1 MVPVAV
7 AVERVFR
14 RESGVV
20 LAGLIRILGD
30 FDLAEDVLHDA
41 LASALER
48 WPRDG
53 IPQNPG
59 AWINTTAR
67 RKAIDRL
74 RRTATV
80 RAKQGDI
87 VALTELESDERRDAA
102 SLDVPEI
109 PDDRLRLIFTCC
121 HPALNREAQVALT
134 LHTLGGLSTVE
145 IAAAFFVPVPTMAQ
159 RLIRA
164 KTKVRAA
171 GIPYAVPEAAA
182 LPERI
187 GSVLAVVYL
196 VFNEGYYARASG
208 SREQAPVDGV
218 RPDLCDEAL
227 RLARV
232 LAGLLPSEPEV
243 LGLLALLLLHDS
255 RRAAR
260 EHVLEQQDRG
270 RWNHAEIAEGIALTK
285 RALAMRAVGPYQLQ
299 AAIAALHAEAP
310 TFADTDWPQIAALY
324 RELARRHPSPIVE
337 LNRAVAVSMAEGPEV
352 GLALLDHVAAAD
364 ELRDYQPYH
373 AARADMLRR
382 AGRADEAIVAYERA
396 LAGAPN
402 QVARAYQSRRLAEL
416 RGANG

>member
-1 MVPVAV
+1 MIPVSV

-14 RESGVV
+14 RESGAV
-20 LAGLIRILGD
+20 LAGLIRILGE

-53 IPQNPG
+53 IPNNPG

-74 RRTATV
+74 RRSATA
-80 RAKQGDI
+80 RDKQADI
-87 VALTELESDERRDAA
+87 VALTELEAEERGDAD
-102 SLDVPEI
+102 SLDAPEI

-121 HPALNREAQVALT
+121 HPALAREAQVALT
-134 LHTLGGLSTVE
+134 LHTLGGLSTAEV
-145 IAAAFFVPVPTMAQ
+145 ASAFFVPVPTMAQ

-187 GSVLAVVYL
+187 GSVLAVIYL
-196 VFNEGYYARASG
+196 VFNEGYYARDSH
-208 SREQAPVDGV
+208 SQVTPEGV

-227 RLARV
+227 RLANL
-232 LAGLLPSEPEV
+232 LARLLPREPEV
-243 LGLLALLLLHDS
+243 LGLLALLMLHDS

-260 EHVLEQQDRG
+260 EHVLEEQDRS

-285 RALAMRAVGPYQLQ
+285 RALEMHAVGPYQLQ

-324 RELARRHPSPIVE
+324 RELARRQPSPIVE

-352 GLALLDHVAAAD
+352 GLALLDRVSAAD
-364 ELRDYQPYH
+364 ELRDYQPYQ

-382 AGRADEAIVAYERA
+382 AGKTEEAIVAYERA

-402 QVARAYQSRRLAEL
+402 QVAREYLSRRLREL
-416 RGANG
+416 EG

>member
-1 MVPVAV
+1 MIPVSV

-14 RESGVV
+14 RESGAV
-20 LAGLIRILGD
+20 LAGLIRILGE

-53 IPQNPG
+53 IPNNPG

-74 RRTATV
+74 RRSATA
-80 RAKQGDI
+80 RDKQSDI
-87 VALTELESDERRDAA
+87 VALTELEADERGDAA
-102 SLDVPEI
+102 SLDAPDI

-121 HPALNREAQVALT
+121 HPALAREAQVALT
-134 LHTLGGLSTVE
+134 LHTLGGLSTAEV
-145 IAAAFFVPVPTMAQ
+145 AAAFFVPVPTMAQ
-159 RLIRA
+159 RLLRA

-171 GIPYAVPEAAA
+171 GIPYAVPEADA

-187 GSVLAVVYL
+187 GSVLAVIYL
-196 VFNEGYYARASG
+196 VFNEGYYTTSH
-208 SREQAPVDGV
+208 SQVTPDGV

-227 RLARV
+227 RLAHL
-232 LAGLLPSEPEV
+232 LARLLPAEPEV
-243 LGLLALLLLHDS
+243 LGLLALLMLHDS

-260 EHVLEQQDRG
+260 EHVLEEQDRS
-270 RWNHAEIAEGIALTK
+270 RWNHAEIAEGIELTK
-285 RALAMRAVGPYQLQ
+285 RALAMHAVGPYQLQ

-324 RELARRHPSPIVE
+324 RELARRQPSPIVE
-337 LNRAVAVSMAEGPEV
+337 LNRAVAVSMAEGAAI
-352 GLALLDHVAAAD
+352 GLELLDRVATAD
-364 ELRDYQPYH
+364 ELRDYQPYQ

-382 AGRADEAIVAYERA
+382 AGRTDEAIVAYQRA

-402 QVARAYQSRRLAEL
+402 QVAREYLSRRLREL
-416 RGANG
+416 GG

>member
-1 MVPVAV
+1 MIPVAV

-14 RESGVV
+14 RESGAV
-20 LAGLIRILGD
+20 LAGLIRILGE

-53 IPQNPG
+53 IPNNPG

-74 RRTATV
+74 RRSATA
-80 RAKQGDI
+80 RDKQGDI
-87 VALTELESDERRDAA
+87 VALVELEAEERGDAA
-102 SLDVPEI
+102 GLDAPDI

-121 HPALNREAQVALT
+121 HPALAREAQIALT
-134 LHTLGGLSTVE
+134 LHTLGGLSTTE
-145 IAAAFFVPVPTMAQ
+145 IASAFFVPVATMAQ
-159 RLIRA
+159 RLVRA

-171 GIPYAVPEAAA
+171 GIPYAVPGADA

-187 GSVLAVVYL
+187 GSVLAVIYL
-196 VFNEGYYARASG
+196 VFNEGYYANAHSQVTP
-208 SREQAPVDGV
+208 EGV

-227 RLARV
+227 RLARL
-232 LAGLLPSEPEV
+232 LAQLLPNEPEV
-243 LGLLALLLLHDS
+243 LGLLALSMLHDS

-260 EHVLEQQDRG
+260 EHVLEEQDRS

-285 RALAMRAVGPYQLQ
+285 RALAMHAVGPYQLQ
-299 AAIAALHAEAP
+299 AAIAALHAEAA

-324 RELARRHPSPIVE
+324 TELLRRQPSPIVE
-337 LNRAVAVSMAEGPEV
+337 LNRAVAISMAHGPEL
-352 GLALLDHVAAAD
+352 GLALLDRVAAAD
-364 ELRDYQPYH
+364 ELRDYQPYQ

-382 AGRADEAIVAYERA
+382 AGRGDEAIVAYERA

-402 QVARAYQSRRLAEL
+402 QVAREYLGRRLREL
-416 RGANG
+416 GGC

>member
-1 MVPVAV
+1 MIPVSV

-14 RESGVV
+14 RESGAV

-74 RRTATV
+74 RRSATA
-80 RAKQGDI
+80 RAKQVDV
-87 VALTELESDERRDAA
+87 VALGELEADERRDAA
-102 SLDVPEI
+102 SLDAPEI

-134 LHTLGGLSTVE
+134 LHTLGGLSTAEV
-145 IAAAFFVPVPTMAQ
+145 AAAFFVPIPTMAQ
-159 RLIRA
+159 RLTRA

-171 GIPYAVPEAAA
+171 GIPYAVPEADA
-182 LPERI
+182 LPERL
-187 GSVLAVVYL
+187 GSVLTVIYL
-196 VFNEGYYARASG
+196 VFNEGYYSRASG
-208 SREQAPVDGV
+208 ERATADGV

-227 RLARV
+227 RLARL
-232 LAGLLPSEPEV
+232 LAGLLSSEPEV

-260 EHVLEQQDRG
+260 EHVLEQQDRS
-270 RWNHAEIAEGIALTK
+270 RWNHAEITEGIALTK

-324 RELARRHPSPIVE
+324 GELARRHPSPIVE
-337 LNRAVAVSMAEGPEV
+337 LNRAVAVSMADGPEV
-352 GLALLDHVAAAD
+352 GLALLDRVAAAD

-382 AGRADEAIVAYERA
+382 AGRVDEAIVAYERA
-396 LAGAPN
+396 LADAPN
-402 QVARAYQSRRLAEL
+402 QVAREYLSRRLAEL
-416 RGANG
+416 LG

>member
-1 MVPVAV
+1 MIPVSV

-14 RESGVV
+14 RESGAV
-20 LAGLIRILGD
+20 LAGLIRILGE

-53 IPQNPG
+53 IPNNPG

-74 RRTATV
+74 RRSATA
-80 RAKQGDI
+80 RDKQADI
-87 VALTELESDERRDAA
+87 VALVELEAEERGDAA
-102 SLDVPEI
+102 GLDAPEI

-121 HPALNREAQVALT
+121 HPALAREAQIALT
-134 LHTLGGLSTVE
+134 LHTLGGLSTTE
-145 IAAAFFVPVPTMAQ
+145 IAAAFFVPVATMAQ
-159 RLIRA
+159 RLVRA

-171 GIPYAVPEAAA
+171 GIPYAVPGADA

-187 GSVLAVVYL
+187 GSVLAVIYL
-196 VFNEGYYARASG
+196 VFNEGYYANAHSQVTP
-208 SREQAPVDGV
+208 EGV

-227 RLARV
+227 RLARL
-232 LAGLLPSEPEV
+232 LAQLLPNEPEV
-243 LGLLALLLLHDS
+243 LGLLALSMLHDS

-260 EHVLEQQDRG
+260 EHVLEEQDRR
-270 RWNHAEIAEGIALTK
+270 RWNHVEIAEGIALTK
-285 RALAMRAVGPYQLQ
+285 RALSMHAVGPYQLQ
-299 AAIAALHAEAP
+299 AAIAALHAEAA

-324 RELARRHPSPIVE
+324 AELARRQPSPIVE
-337 LNRAVAVSMAEGPEV
+337 LNRAVAISMAHGPEL
-352 GLALLDHVAAAD
+352 GLALIDRVAAAD

-382 AGRADEAIVAYERA
+382 AGRGDEAIVAYERA

-402 QVARAYQSRRLAEL
+402 QVAREYLSRRLREL
-416 RGANG
+416 GGG

>member
-1 MVPVAV
+1 MIPVAV

-14 RESGVV
+14 RESGAV
-20 LAGLIRILGD
+20 LAGLIRILGE

-53 IPQNPG
+53 IPNNPG

-74 RRTATV
+74 RRSATA
-80 RAKQGDI
+80 RDKQGDI
-87 VALTELESDERRDAA
+87 VALVELEAEERGDAA
-102 SLDVPEI
+102 GLDAPDI

-121 HPALNREAQVALT
+121 HPALAREAQIALT
-134 LHTLGGLSTVE
+134 LHTLGGLSTTE
-145 IAAAFFVPVPTMAQ
+145 IAAAFFVPVATMAQ
-159 RLIRA
+159 RLVRA

-171 GIPYAVPEAAA
+171 GIPYAVPGADA

-187 GSVLAVVYL
+187 GSVLAVIYL
-196 VFNEGYYARASG
+196 VFNEGYYANAHSQVTP
-208 SREQAPVDGV
+208 EGV

-227 RLARV
+227 RLARL
-232 LAGLLPSEPEV
+232 LAQLLPNEPEV
-243 LGLLALLLLHDS
+243 LGLLALSMLHDS

-260 EHVLEQQDRG
+260 EHVLEEQDRS

-285 RALAMRAVGPYQLQ
+285 RALAMHAVGPYQLQ
-299 AAIAALHAEAP
+299 AAIAALHAEAA

-324 RELARRHPSPIVE
+324 TELLRRQPSPIVE
-337 LNRAVAVSMAEGPEV
+337 LNRAVAISMAHGPEL
-352 GLALLDHVAAAD
+352 GLALLDRVAAAD
-364 ELRDYQPYH
+364 ELRDYQPYQ

-382 AGRADEAIVAYERA
+382 AGRGDEAIVAYERA

-402 QVARAYQSRRLAEL
+402 QVAREYLGRRLREL
-416 RGANG
+416 GGC

>member
-1 MVPVAV
+1 MIPVAV

-14 RESGVV
+14 RESGAV
-20 LAGLIRILGD
+20 LAGLIRILGE

-53 IPQNPG
+53 IPNNPG

-74 RRTATV
+74 RRSATA
-80 RAKQGDI
+80 RDKQGDI
-87 VALTELESDERRDAA
+87 VALVELEAEERGDAA
-102 SLDVPEI
+102 GLDAPDI

-121 HPALNREAQVALT
+121 HPALAREAQIALT
-134 LHTLGGLSTVE
+134 LHTLGGLSTSE
-145 IAAAFFVPVPTMAQ
+145 IAAAFFVPVATMAQ
-159 RLIRA
+159 RLVRA

-171 GIPYAVPEAAA
+171 GIPYAVPGADA

-187 GSVLAVVYL
+187 GSVLTVIYL
-196 VFNEGYYARASG
+196 VFNEGYYASAHSQVTP
-208 SREQAPVDGV
+208 EGV

-227 RLARV
+227 RLARL
-232 LAGLLPSEPEV
+232 LAQLLPNEPEV
-243 LGLLALLLLHDS
+243 LGLLALSMLHDS

-260 EHVLEQQDRG
+260 EHVLEEQDRS
-270 RWNHAEIAEGIALTK
+270 RWNHVEIAEGIALTK
-285 RALAMRAVGPYQLQ
+285 RALAMHAVGPYQLQ
-299 AAIAALHAEAP
+299 AAIAALHAEAA

-324 RELARRHPSPIVE
+324 GELARRQPSPIVE
-337 LNRAVAVSMAEGPEV
+337 LNRAVAISMAHGPEL
-352 GLALLDHVAAAD
+352 GLALLDRVAAAD

-382 AGRADEAIVAYERA
+382 AGRGDEAIVAYERA

-402 QVARAYQSRRLAEL
+402 QVAREYLGRRLREL
-416 RGANG
+416 GGC

>member
-1 MVPVAV
+1 MIPVSV

-14 RESGVV
+14 RESGAV
-20 LAGLIRILGD
+20 LAGLIRILGE

-53 IPQNPG
+53 IPNNPG

-74 RRTATV
+74 RRSATA
-80 RAKQGDI
+80 RDKQSDI
-87 VALTELESDERRDAA
+87 VALTELEADERGDAA
-102 SLDVPEI
+102 SLDAPDI

-121 HPALNREAQVALT
+121 HPALAREAQVALT
-134 LHTLGGLSTVE
+134 LHTLGGLSTAEV
-145 IAAAFFVPVPTMAQ
+145 AAAFFVPVPTMAQ
-159 RLIRA
+159 RLLRA

-171 GIPYAVPEAAA
+171 GIPYAVPEADA

-187 GSVLAVVYL
+187 GSVLAVIYL
-196 VFNEGYYARASG
+196 VFNEGYYTTSH
-208 SREQAPVDGV
+208 SQVTPDGV

-227 RLARV
+227 RLAHL
-232 LAGLLPSEPEV
+232 LARLLPAEPEV
-243 LGLLALLLLHDS
+243 LGLLALLMLHDS

-260 EHVLEQQDRG
+260 EHVLEEQDRS
-270 RWNHAEIAEGIALTK
+270 RWNHAEIAEGIELTK
-285 RALAMRAVGPYQLQ
+285 RALAMHAVGPYQLQ

-324 RELARRHPSPIVE
+324 RELARRQPSPIVE
-337 LNRAVAVSMAEGPEV
+337 LNRAVAVSMAEGAAI
-352 GLALLDHVAAAD
+352 GLELLDRVATAD
-364 ELRDYQPYH
+364 ELRNYQPYQ

-382 AGRADEAIVAYERA
+382 AGRTDEAIVAYQRA

-402 QVARAYQSRRLAEL
+402 RVAREYLGRRLREL
-416 RGANG
+416 GG

>member
-14 RESGVV
+14 REYGVV

-87 VALTELESDERRDAA
+87 VALTELEAEERRDTA
-102 SLDVPEI
+102 SLDKPEI
-109 PDDRLRLIFTCC
+109 SDDRLRLIFTCC

-134 LHTLGGLSTVE
+134 LHTLGGLTTAE
-145 IAAAFFVPVPTMAQ
+145 IAAAFFVPIPTMAQ

-171 GIPYAVPEAAA
+171 GIPYAVPEADA

-187 GSVLAVVYL
+187 GSVLAVIYL
-196 VFNEGYYARASG
+196 VFNEGYYTRDSS
-208 SREQAPVDGV
+208 SREQATADGV
-218 RPDLCDEAL
+218 RRDLCDEAL

-243 LGLLALLLLHDS
+243 LGVLALLLLHDS

-260 EHVLEQQDRG
+260 EHVLEQQDRS

-285 RALAMRAVGPYQLQ
+285 RALAMRSVGPYQLQ
-299 AAIAALHAEAP
+299 AAIAALHAEAS

-324 RELARRHPSPIVE
+324 GELARRHPSPIVE
-337 LNRAVAVSMAEGPEV
+337 LNRAVAVSMSEGPEV
-352 GLALLDHVAAAD
+352 GLALLDRVAAAD

-382 AGRADEAIVAYERA
+382 AGRVGEAILAYERA
-396 LAGAPN
+396 LASAPN
-402 QVARAYQSRRLAEL
+402 QVAREYLARRLAEL
-416 RGANG
+416 SG

>member
-1 MVPVAV
+1 MIPVAV

-14 RESGVV
+14 RESGAV
-20 LAGLIRILGD
+20 LAGLIRILGE

-53 IPQNPG
+53 IPNNPG

-74 RRTATV
+74 RRSATA
-80 RAKQGDI
+80 RDKQGDI
-87 VALTELESDERRDAA
+87 VALVELEAEERGDAA
-102 SLDVPEI
+102 GLDAPDI

-121 HPALNREAQVALT
+121 HPALAREAQIALT
-134 LHTLGGLSTVE
+134 LHTLGGLSTTE
-145 IAAAFFVPVPTMAQ
+145 IASAFFVPVATMAQ
-159 RLIRA
+159 RLVRA

-171 GIPYAVPEAAA
+171 GIPYAVPGADA

-187 GSVLAVVYL
+187 GSVLAVIYL
-196 VFNEGYYARASG
+196 VFNEGYYANAHSQVTP
-208 SREQAPVDGV
+208 EGV

-227 RLARV
+227 RLARL
-232 LAGLLPSEPEV
+232 LAQLLPNEPEV
-243 LGLLALLLLHDS
+243 LGLLALSMLHDS

-260 EHVLEQQDRG
+260 EHVLEEQDRS
-270 RWNHAEIAEGIALTK
+270 RWNHVEIAEGIALTK
-285 RALAMRAVGPYQLQ
+285 RALAMHAVGPYQLQ
-299 AAIAALHAEAP
+299 AAIAALHAEAA

-324 RELARRHPSPIVE
+324 TELLRRQPSPIVE
-337 LNRAVAVSMAEGPEV
+337 LNRAVAISMAHGPEL
-352 GLALLDHVAAAD
+352 GLALLDRVAAAD
-364 ELRDYQPYH
+364 ELRDYQPYQ

-382 AGRADEAIVAYERA
+382 AGRGDEAIVAYERA

-402 QVARAYQSRRLAEL
+402 QVAREYLGRRLREL
-416 RGANG
+416 GGC